1 MKGKCMSMNEKLERV
16 ASALRRRDFD
26 AAVFD
31 TRDQALAF
39 ILSDLPDGQDI
50 GMGGSA
56 TLAQMN
62 LAAALREAGHT
73 VHWHQGASAE
83 EAPAIRRA
91 AMNAGVYVASANAI
105 TEDGL
110 IVQIDGTGNR
120 VAALCYGP
128 SAVYLVV
135 GRNKI
140 VEGGYQ
146 QAVRRIKQVACPL
159 NARRLHLDTPCAA
172 TGSCDVSACTH
183 SMCHLFLAM
192 EGAPGGKRTQVIL
205 IDEDLGF

>member
-1 MKGKCMSMNEKLERV
+1 MNERLQKV
-16 ASALRRRDFD
+16 AAALRRRGFE
-26 AAVFD
+26 AAVWD
-31 TRDQALAF
+31 TREQAVAY
-39 ILSDLPDGQDI
+39 ILGDLPEKADI
-50 GMGGSA
+50 GMGGSV
-56 TLAQMN
+56 TLTQMN
-62 LAAALREAGHT
+62 LDTALRQAGHT
-73 VHWHQGASAE
+73 VYWHQVAPASE
-83 EAPAIRRA
+83 VPAIRRA
-91 AMNAGVYVASANAI
+91 AIEAPVYFASANAV

-110 IVQIDGTGNR
+110 MVQIDGTGNR

-128 SAVYLVV
+128 QTVYIVI

-140 VEGGYQ
+140 VEGGYA

-172 TGSCDVSACTH
+172 TGHCNVSACEH

-192 EGAPGGKRTQVIL
+192 EGAPRSRRTQVIL

>member
-1 MKGKCMSMNEKLERV
+1 MNEKLEKV
-16 ASALRRRDFD
+16 ASALRRRGFE

-31 TRDQALAF
+31 TRAQAVQY
-39 ILSDLPDGQDI
+39 ILGDLPEKQEI

-62 LAAALREAGHT
+62 LSAALREAGHT
-73 VHWHQGASAE
+73 VHWHQGAPAGE
-83 EAPAIRRA
+83 GPAIRRA
-91 AMNAGVYVASANAI
+91 AMCAQAYFASANAV

-128 SAVYLVV
+128 ETVYIVI

-159 NARRLHLDTPCAA
+159 NARRLHLDTPCAS

-205 IDEDLGF
+205 IDEELGF

>member
-1 MKGKCMSMNEKLERV
+1 MCMNERLEKV
-16 ASALRRRDFD
+16 SSALRRRGFE

-31 TRDQALAF
+31 TREQAVRF
-39 ILSDLPDGQDI
+39 ILDDLPEKQEI

-56 TLAQMN
+56 TLAQLN
-62 LAAALREAGHT
+62 LDALLRQAGHT
-73 VHWHQGASAE
+73 VYWHQGAPADQ
-83 EAPAIRRA
+83 APGIRRA
-91 AMNAGVYVASANAI
+91 AMGAQAYFASANAV

-110 IVQIDGTGNR
+110 MVQIDGTGNR

-128 SAVYLVV
+128 ETVYILI

-140 VEGGYQ
+140 VEGGYA

-172 TGSCDVSACTH
+172 TGRCNASACTH

-192 EGAPGGKRTQVIL
+192 ESAPGGKRTQVIL

>member
-1 MKGKCMSMNEKLERV
+1 MLMNEQLEKV
-16 ASALRRRDFD
+16 ASALRRRGFE
-26 AAVFD
+26 AVVFD
-31 TRDQALAF
+31 TREQAVAH
-39 ILSDLPDGQDI
+39 ILRELGSVQEV

-56 TLAQMN
+56 TLAQ
-62 LAAALREAGHT
+62 LKLDAVLREAGHT
-73 VHWHQGASAE
+73 VHWHQGAPRE
-83 EAPAIRRA
+83 EGPAIRRA
-91 AMNAGVYVASANAI
+91 AMCAQAYFASANAV

-120 VAALCYGP
+120 VAALCVGP

-159 NARRLHLDTPCAA
+159 NARRLHLDTPCAS
-172 TGSCDVSACTH
+172 TGSCDVSACKH

>member
-1 MKGKCMSMNEKLERV
+1 MNERLEKV
-16 ASALRRRDFD
+16 ASALRRRGFET
-26 AAVFD
+26 AVFD
-31 TRDQALAF
+31 TRAQAVAY
-39 ILSDLPDGQDI
+39 ILGDLPEKTEA

-62 LAAALREAGHT
+62 LAAELRQAGHT
-73 VHWHQGASAE
+73 VYWHQGAPAS

-91 AMNAGVYVASANAI
+91 ALCAPVYFSSANAI

-110 IVQIDGTGNR
+110 MVQIDGTGNR

-128 SAVYLVV
+128 ATVYILI
-135 GRNKI
+135 GRNKV
-140 VEGGYQ
+140 VEGGYA
-146 QAVRRIKQVACPL
+146 QAVRRVKQVACPL

-172 TGSCDVSACTH
+172 TGHCNVSACTH